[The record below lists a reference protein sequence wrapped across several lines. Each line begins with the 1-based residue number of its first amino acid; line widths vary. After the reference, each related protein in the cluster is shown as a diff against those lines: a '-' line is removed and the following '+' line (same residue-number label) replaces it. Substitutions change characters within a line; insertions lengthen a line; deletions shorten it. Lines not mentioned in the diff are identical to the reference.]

1 MNFEFLKD
9 LRGFEGLYD
18 NCSNAEKLARTMPV
32 QSIFTSRKSAELLA
46 KFIYMAACNQR
57 MEEMTF
63 ADILSDWTFRDF
75 IRDRAV
81 MNAFHA
87 IRKQGNQAVHD
98 EDNEETAKDAID
110 VLHNLHYVAGESA
123 CMLGLIKK
131 YPKFESK
138 IDRYPNAVYVD
149 EKQIEQKARQM
160 FNEYVEQYNAQIER
174 ENYYNYRVEKITTD
188 FTELCSPIKI
198 LPGMVDLAET
208 IEFKE
213 KPKQASTI
221 KWIQEH
227 FCFLGL
233 QYIKYLQGAQTD
245 ERGVTLKTE
254 LTIYGEDGYT
264 TDDISDYMYGIL
276 YDLPNAIEG
285 FGIKSV
291 YYGPSVDPWFNSEV
305 KDEFH
310 ETVDSFGRTETF
322 TYTVHEFLYSHG
334 EGWCARYENGKWAD
348 LEKQYSPSILDKDFG
363 EDWWCWN
370 MDLSIDF
377 DFEKHSDI
385 LESLRAAVRKHIPP
399 EELSYCE
406 DGWDDGEDGI
416 LVNSISWTPRK
427 LRVVQDFLDEIN
439 TILKPIKS
447 ECDGYGLG
455 NWYIKHPPF
464 AIATWDWTNEGFK
477 ITGTEV

>member
-57 MEEMTF
+57 MEDMTF
-63 ADILSDWTFRDF
+63 ADILSDWTFKNF

-81 MNAFHA
+81 MDAFHS

-110 VLHNLHYVAGESA
+110 VLHDLHYVAGESA
-123 CMLGLIKK
+123 CMLGLIKR
-131 YPKFESK
+131 YAKFESK

-149 EKQIEQKARQM
+149 EKQIEKKALQM
-160 FNEYVEQYNAQIER
+160 FNEYVKKYDAQAER
-174 ENYYNYRVEKITTD
+174 DHYFAHRVDKLTAD
-188 FTELCSPIKI
+188 FTELSS
-198 LPGMVDLAET
+198 LFRMVPGMVDLGET
-208 IEFKE
+208 IEFKA
-213 KPKQASTI
+213 KPKQPGTI

-227 FCFLGL
+227 FCFLGI
-233 QYIKYLQGAQTD
+233 QYIKYLQGELKED
-245 ERGVTLKTE
+245 RGMELSAE

-264 TDDISDYMYGIL
+264 TNDLYEYMHGIL
-276 YDLPNAIEG
+276 YDLPNAQEG
-285 FGIKSV
+285 FMIKSV
-291 YYGPSVDPWFNSEV
+291 YFGPSIAPYVNSDV
-305 KDEFH
+305 KEEFYD
-310 ETVDSFGRTETF
+310 TVTTFGQFESFE
-322 TYTVHEFLYSHG
+322 YSIHEFLYNHD
-334 EGWCARYENGKWAD
+334 EGWCARYRNGEWID
-348 LEKQYSPSILDKDFG
+348 LKGQYSASVLDRDFG
-363 EDWWCWN
+363 EEWWCQN
-370 MDLSIDF
+370 LDISVEF

-385 LESLRAAVRKHIPP
+385 LEALRDAVRKHIPP

-406 DGWDDGEDGI
+406 DRWEDEPYI

-427 LRVVQDFLDEIN
+427 LRAVQDFLDEIN
-439 TILKPIKS
+439 AILKPIMS
-447 ECDGYGLG
+447 ECDGCGMG

-464 AIATWDWTNEGFK
+464 AIATWDWTENGFVVA
-477 ITGTEV
+477 GTEV